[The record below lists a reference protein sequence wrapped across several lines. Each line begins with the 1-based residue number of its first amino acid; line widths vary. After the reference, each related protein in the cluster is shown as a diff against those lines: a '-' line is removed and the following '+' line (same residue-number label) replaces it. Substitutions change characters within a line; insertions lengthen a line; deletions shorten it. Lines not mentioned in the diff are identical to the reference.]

1 MASYYKYSAS
11 MNDRTY
17 FTSVVT
23 TTAGNIKRYFSN
35 VESEV
40 YFGDKEMEDIY
51 QFQFS
56 IDEKVL
62 PVYGY
67 NCYHA
72 SELVSGQRIIQGQ
85 FILNYTNEQEIKT
98 TLGEIDSS
106 VYESILAD
114 EYHPSGGSISDPI
127 YNKLFDIMIGYG
139 YYNVKDKQT
148 YNATCQTIV
157 GCKISGMQKVIDST
171 GQPIME
177 VYNFVAMDFIEE
189 NIVESEQAAENP
201 NNKNNNNTQNTE
213 APVPALYSNSNDMYA
228 ISVHGPQSERIG
240 CPHLICD
247 IVLIDSADYIF
258 IQITE
263 DTNDY
268 EITILDGTLRID
280 ENMTEY
286 TNEVLQSELLP
297 FESISANTANVKL
310 TRDQSV
316 AIKKAVDDSVDGVTC
331 ELIFHAELKGKTET
345 IKRKEPYTFDL
356 GKIYN

>member
-1 MASYYKYSAS
+1 MASYYKYSAN

-23 TTAGNIKRYFSN
+23 NSAGNIKRYFSN

-62 PVYGY
+62 PIYGY
-67 NCYHA
+67 NCFYA
-72 SELVSGQRIIQGQ
+72 SELVSGQRLIQGQ
-85 FILNYTNEQEIKT
+85 FIVNYTNEQEIKT

-106 VYESILAD
+106 VYETILAD
-114 EYHPSGGSISDPI
+114 PYHPGGGSISDPI

-177 VYNFVAMDFIEE
+177 VYNFVAKDFIEE
-189 NIVESEQAAENP
+189 NVVESTTGSDDKNASKKQSSDKDKTALAYVCSDAYNQTEIALHDKLVGQYENCKHLVHDLVFAAGC
-201 NNKNNNNTQNTE
+201 
-213 APVPALYSNSNDMYA
+213 
-228 ISVHGPQSERIG
+228 ISFHVEERSGSSVVIQSGTLE
-240 CPHLICD
+240 
-247 IVLIDSADYIF
+247 
-258 IQITE
+258 
-263 DTNDY
+263 
-268 EITILDGTLRID
+268 ILDKFDIIIPVFSLESTSGSIAKINLEKRYADLLNKEKKNGTEIIQCYLK
-280 ENMTEY
+280 Y
-286 TNEVLQSELLP
+286 KVL
-297 FESISANTANVKL
+297 
-310 TRDQSV
+310 
-316 AIKKAVDDSVDGVTC
+316 VDDGTKSK
-331 ELIFHAELKGKTET
+331 EYN
-345 IKRKEPYTFDL
+345 IKYEN
-356 GKIYN
+356 GKIYL

>member
-23 TTAGNIKRYFSN
+23 NSAGNIKRYFSN
-35 VESEV
+35 VESEI

-72 SELVSGQRIIQGQ
+72 SELVSGQRLIQGQ

-114 EYHPSGGSISDPI
+114 SYHPSGGSISDPI

-189 NIVESEQAAENP
+189 NIVEAEQAEEISKD
-201 NNKNNNNTQNTE
+201 KNNLKNNSNNLSKSLPGWSQTNVRNTE
-213 APVPALYSNSNDMYA
+213 EENKKPSFKYNLKYLNNQIVLTIKEINGYNFKYTKNGILYVDDVA
-228 ISVHGPQSERIG
+228 ISG
-240 CPHLICD
+240 L
-247 IVLIDSADYIF
+247 
-258 IQITE
+258 
-263 DTNDY
+263 
-268 EITILDGTLRID
+268 D
-280 ENMTEY
+280 ENRNILALNIM
-286 TNEVLQSELLP
+286 TNET
-297 FESISANTANVKL
+297 TAFVYLDLNDCMLFNRVIEEGIHSL
-310 TRDQSV
+310 NCTV
-316 AIKKAVDDSVDGVTC
+316 EC
-331 ELIFHAELKGKTET
+331 EVEVFNGSKS
-345 IKRKEPYTFDL
+345 EPY
-356 GKIYN
+356 KIHEFSILHLL

>member
-23 TTAGNIKRYFSN
+23 NTAGNIKRYFSN
-35 VESEV
+35 VESEI
-40 YFGDKEMEDIY
+40 YFGSKEMEDIY

-62 PVYGY
+62 PIYGY
-67 NCYHA
+67 NGYHA

-189 NIVESEQAAENP
+189 NIVESEPATNNKENNKED
-201 NNKNNNNTQNTE
+201 NNTVKEGISKFELSNLHDNVEQKNNNAKLSKNGKH
-213 APVPALYSNSNDMYA
+213 VLYDLFYESDSVVLKMKEDKHNYNVTIEKAYLEIMDPIEGVNS
-228 ISVHGPQSERIG
+228 QQ
-240 CPHLICD
+240 LI
-247 IVLIDSADYIF
+247 F
-258 IQITE
+258 
-263 DTNDY
+263 N
-268 EITILDGTLRID
+268 
-280 ENMTEY
+280 
-286 TNEVLQSELLP
+286 
-297 FESISANTANVKL
+297 SISGNTAYIYDVQLNEQLKKEKDQRIKDDDKLILNCCLEYKINVGGEIEEAKGPKSKEVKL
-310 TRDQSV
+310 Y
-316 AIKKAVDDSVDGVTC
+316 
-331 ELIFHAELKGKTET
+331 L
-345 IKRKEPYTFDL
+345 
-356 GKIYN
+356 

>member
-23 TTAGNIKRYFSN
+23 NSAGNIKRYFSN
-35 VESEV
+35 VESEI

-114 EYHPSGGSISDPI
+114 DYHPSGGSISDPI

-189 NIVESEQAAENP
+189 NIVESEQAGEISKDK
-201 NNKNNNNTQNTE
+201 NNSNNNNNNLSKSLPGWSQIGARNAEEENKKPSFKYSLKYLGDQN
-213 APVPALYSNSNDMYA
+213 
-228 ISVHGPQSERIG
+228 Q
-240 CPHLICD
+240 
-247 IVLIDSADYIF
+247 IVLT
-258 IQITE
+258 ITE
-263 DTNDY
+263 INGFDFKYT
-268 EITILDGTLRID
+268 DGGRLYID
-280 ENMTEY
+280 DVTTSGLVENYNMSKPFNII
-286 TNEVLQSELLP
+286 TNEK
-297 FESISANTANVKL
+297 TAFVYLDLNDCMFFNRVIEEDIHSL
-310 TRDQSV
+310 NCTV
-316 AIKKAVDDSVDGVTC
+316 EC
-331 ELIFHAELKGKTET
+331 EVEVFNGSKS
-345 IKRKEPYTFDL
+345 EPY
-356 GKIYN
+356 KIHEFSILHLL

>member
-23 TTAGNIKRYFSN
+23 NSAGNIKRYFSN
-35 VESEV
+35 VESEI

-72 SELVSGQRIIQGQ
+72 SELVSGQRLIQGQ

-114 EYHPSGGSISDPI
+114 SYHPSGGSISDPI

-148 YNATCQTIV
+148 YNATCQTII
-157 GCKISGMQKVIDST
+157 GCKINGMQKVIDST

-177 VYNFVAMDFIEE
+177 VYNFIAMDFIEE
-189 NIVESEQAAENP
+189 NIVEAEQAEEFSKDK
-201 NNKNNNNTQNTE
+201 NNLNNNNNNLSKSLPGWSQIGVRDAEEENKKPSFKYNLKYLRDQNQIVLTITE
-213 APVPALYSNSNDMYA
+213 RNGFNFKYTDNGYLYVDDVA
-228 ISVHGPQSERIG
+228 ISGLLNNYNMSQPFNIMTNETTAFVYLDLMNCKLFEKAIEENIQSLNCTVK
-240 CPHLICD
+240 CP
-247 IVLIDSADYIF
+247 VEVYNGTKS
-258 IQITE
+258 E
-263 DTNDY
+263 PY
-268 EITILDGTLRID
+268 EISDFSILH
-280 ENMTEY
+280 
-286 TNEVLQSELLP
+286 LL
-297 FESISANTANVKL
+297 
-310 TRDQSV
+310 
-316 AIKKAVDDSVDGVTC
+316 
-331 ELIFHAELKGKTET
+331 
-345 IKRKEPYTFDL
+345 
-356 GKIYN
+356 

>member
-23 TTAGNIKRYFSN
+23 NSAGNIKRYFSN

-51 QFQFS
+51 QFQFQ

-67 NCYHA
+67 NCYYA
-72 SELVSGQRIIQGQ
+72 SELVSGQRLIQGQ

-189 NIVESEQAAENP
+189 NIVESEQAAEASG
-201 NNKNNNNTQNTE
+201 NKNN
-213 APVPALYSNSNDMYA
+213 SNSNNNPPVPTHGWSQKGVTNKEEENKSPSFKYELMYLGDQ
-228 ISVHGPQSERIG
+228 IRLEVTEIHGYSFKYKNSGVLQITDNSLSGIV
-240 CPHLICD
+240 D
-247 IVLIDSADYIF
+247 INF
-258 IQITE
+258 IQFNLMAH
-263 DTNDY
+263 DTTAY
-268 EITILDGTLRID
+268 VYLDQKYRD
-280 ENMTEY
+280 A
-286 TNEVLQSELLP
+286 
-297 FESISANTANVKL
+297 FNTAIKNDIQFINCEIACYIEVSDGSKSK
-310 TRDQSV
+310 TCSV
-316 AIKKAVDDSVDGVTC
+316 VEECI
-331 ELIFHAELKGKTET
+331 LL
-345 IKRKEPYTFDL
+345 L
-356 GKIYN
+356 

>member
-62 PVYGY
+62 PIYGY
-67 NCYHA
+67 NCYYA

-114 EYHPSGGSISDPI
+114 SYHPSGGSISDPI

-189 NIVESEQAAENP
+189 NIVESEQATETSG
-201 NNKNNNNTQNTE
+201 NKNNSNNNNNP
-213 APVPALYSNSNDMYA
+213 PVPKHGWSQKGVVNKEEENKSPSFKYELMYLGDQIRLEVTEIHGYSFKYKKNGMLRVIDNSL
-228 ISVHGPQSERIG
+228 SG
-240 CPHLICD
+240 
-247 IVLIDSADYIF
+247 IVNENF
-258 IQITE
+258 IEFNLMTHDTTAYVYLDQIYR
-263 DTNDY
+263 NA
-268 EITILDGTLRID
+268 
-280 ENMTEY
+280 
-286 TNEVLQSELLP
+286 
-297 FESISANTANVKL
+297 FNTAIKNDIQFINCEVVCYIEVSDGSKS
-310 TRDQSV
+310 DICSV
-316 AIKKAVDDSVDGVTC
+316 VEECI
-331 ELIFHAELKGKTET
+331 LL
-345 IKRKEPYTFDL
+345 L
-356 GKIYN
+356 

>member
-23 TTAGNIKRYFSN
+23 NSAGNIKRYFSN

-51 QFQFS
+51 QFQFQ

-67 NCYHA
+67 NCYYA
-72 SELVSGQRIIQGQ
+72 SELVSGQRLIQGQ

-189 NIVESEQAAENP
+189 NIVESEQAEETKGDKENSSNYGNP
-201 NNKNNNNTQNTE
+201 PIPTHGWSQKGVANKEEENKKPSFKYELMYLGDQIRLEVTE
-213 APVPALYSNSNDMYA
+213 INGYSFKYKNSG
-228 ISVHGPQSERIG
+228 ILRV
-240 CPHLICD
+240 
-247 IVLIDSADYIF
+247 IDNSLSGIINVNF
-258 IQITE
+258 IDFNLMAH
-263 DTNDY
+263 DTTAY
-268 EITILDGTLRID
+268 VYLDQTYRNAFD
-280 ENMTEY
+280 T
-286 TNEVLQSELLP
+286 
-297 FESISANTANVKL
+297 
-310 TRDQSV
+310 
-316 AIKKAVDDSVDGVTC
+316 AIKNDIQFINCEIACYIEVSDGSKSKVCSVVEEC
-331 ELIFHAELKGKTET
+331 ILL
-345 IKRKEPYTFDL
+345 L
-356 GKIYN
+356 

>member
-23 TTAGNIKRYFSN
+23 NSAGNIKRYFSN

-51 QFQFS
+51 QFQFQ

-62 PVYGY
+62 PIYGY
-67 NCYHA
+67 NCYYA
-72 SELVSGQRIIQGQ
+72 SELVSGQRLIQGQ

-189 NIVESEQAAENP
+189 NIVESEQAAETKSEKEKEGLASGETP
-201 NNKNNNNTQNTE
+201 LEYTYSDFYKNNEVALHETIVTKYPDCKHFIHDLTYTSNTVYLQVFE
-213 APVPALYSNSNDMYA
+213 YRGKCE
-228 ISVHGPQSERIG
+228 IS
-240 CPHLICD
+240 
-247 IVLIDSADYIF
+247 
-258 IQITE
+258 
-263 DTNDY
+263 
-268 EITILDGTLRID
+268 
-280 ENMTEY
+280 
-286 TNEVLQSELLP
+286 
-297 FESISANTANVKL
+297 
-310 TRDQSV
+310 
-316 AIKKAVDDSVDGVTC
+316 IKKASIDITESLDDNVNIPLIEFDSISGEFASHSLNATYAKVLNKTKNEQKEVDCVLEYTIEVFDGVKKK
-331 ELIFHAELKGKTET
+331 EHT
-345 IKRKEPYTFDL
+345 IKYINGVL
-356 GKIYN
+356 YLN